1 MNRSFDLQK
10 LGQAFRALRMNRGLT
25 QQEVAERAG
34 ITRLTVIRIE
44 DGRDS
49 VSIRNHSKL
58 AAALGAELGTVVR
71 TRPTF
76 EEMEK
81 FE

>member
-1 MNRSFDLQK
+1 MDRSFDLQR

-49 VSIRNHSKL
+49 VSIRNHSRL
-58 AAALGAELGTVVR
+58 AAALGAELNAVVR

-76 EEMEK
+76 EEMGAFK
-81 FE
+81 